1 MDTPLPTRLPKQRW
15 AYLFPLLSATIVLV
29 LISFFGFREQAKL
42 SQSLTDQAIV
52 SLAQT
57 ATAAKTNL
65 AKNLEMTQRSIVRYA
80 GRLEAH
86 LNELTEADIER
97 LALVFDER
105 YRRDADG
112 VIRSPQS
119 SFNPAIDAG
128 VLVPPSTPLT
138 AENKAFFVVSEQISN
153 VYGNGALSSPFM
165 STYILP
171 SINGIVLFWPSQPRY
186 IYEAGADFNYL
197 ATEWVTLTSPEHN
210 PEKQMRWTS
219 ALYDLVTDEFM
230 ISAVAPVYFKDR
242 WYGSVGHDL
251 GFESLVSSLKSLEQ
265 IPGSRYVLA
274 KDDGMILLSGAYAE
288 DIKLSKGMAHIDQL
302 ADPTLLKVWP
312 TRSQAHSGQVLEING
327 DAVFVEYLPEQQ
339 WWIFNAVP
347 MAPVLNPI
355 HESFSHLRFSVL
367 LVILL
372 EVFAALG
379 LLYWLHRRT
388 RLHIQELQSVQHQLI
403 RLNHG
408 LEQEVTERT
417 EALSATVKELESF
430 NFVVS
435 HDLRAPLRH
444 INAFLQSVI
453 EDEENQLSP
462 QSQKFVERCV
472 SAVNRLNLQIN
483 EIMNFAR
490 LGKSAMFMQSVDL
503 RQLIEELQSELSVT
517 YPKAVWQIESLPTLS
532 GDKTLLRQLFLNLL
546 DNACKYSSKHASP
559 QIRVSS
565 EQEPDD
571 SYRIVIQ
578 DNGVGFDPAGQ
589 EKLFQLFQRLHR
601 AEDFSGTGVGLA
613 TCAKIVLMHGGN
625 LQAESEPGHGARFI
639 VNWPANPS

>member
-1 MDTPLPTRLPKQRW
+1 MDTPLPTPLPKQRW

-57 ATAAKTNL
+57 VTTAKNNL
-65 AKNLEMTQRSIVRYA
+65 ARNLQITQSSIARYA
-80 GRLEAH
+80 NKLETR
-86 LNELTEADIER
+86 LNELTPVEVER
-97 LALVFDER
+97 LAAEFDQR
-105 YRRDADG
+105 YQRDADG
-112 VIRSPQS
+112 VIRSPQV
-119 SFNPAIDAG
+119 SFNPITDAG

-153 VYGNGALSSPFM
+153 IYGTGALTSPFM

-186 IYEAGADFNYL
+186 IYEAGADFDYL
-197 ATEWVTLTSPEHN
+197 ATEWVTLTSPEQN
-210 PEKQMRWTS
+210 PERKMRWTS
-219 ALYDLVTDEFM
+219 ALYDLVTAEFM
-230 ISAVAPVYFKDR
+230 ISAVAPVYFKER

-251 GFESLVSSLKSLEQ
+251 SFESLVSSLKGLEQ
-265 IPGSRYVLA
+265 VPGSRYVLA
-274 KDDGMILLSGAYAE
+274 KDDGMILLSGAYAG
-288 DIKLSKGMAHIDQL
+288 DIKQSKGMMHVEQL
-302 ADPTLLKVWP
+302 PDPTLQKMWSMR
-312 TRSQAHSGQVLEING
+312 TNAGSGPVQEING
-327 DAVFVEYLPEQQ
+327 DIVFVEYLPEQQ

-355 HESFSHLRFSVL
+355 HESFGHLRLSVV

-379 LLYWLHRRT
+379 LLFWLHRRT
-388 RLHIQELQSVQHQLI
+388 RLHIQEMQLVQQQLI
-403 RLNHG
+403 TLNSG
-408 LEQEVTERT
+408 LEQEVAQRT
-417 EALSATVKELESF
+417 EELSATVKELESF

-444 INAFLQSVI
+444 INAFLQGVI
-453 EDEENQLSP
+453 EDGETQLSA
-462 QSQKFVERCV
+462 QSKKFVERCV

-490 LGKSAMFMQSVDL
+490 LGKSAMFIQSVDL
-503 RQLIEELQSELSVT
+503 GQLVDDLQNELAVS
-517 YPKAVWQIESLPTLS
+517 YPKVSWQIDALPTIS

-546 DNACKYSSKHASP
+546 DNACKYSGKQALP
-559 QIRVSS
+559 QVSVS
-565 EQEPDD
+565 VE
-571 SYRIVIQ
+571 SLTNGGYRIVVK
-578 DNGVGFDPAGQ
+578 DNGVGFDPAGH

-601 AEDFSGTGVGLA
+601 AEDFTGTGVGLA
-613 TCAKIVLMHGGN
+613 TCAKIVLMHGGSI
-625 LQAESEPGHGARFI
+625 QAESEPGLGARFI
-639 VNWPANPS
+639 VIWPPSLA